1 MTGWLIGKCQ
11 RCGAAVSYFA
21 RACPNCHAP
30 NWPNPVAAIAA
41 LAAAV
46 LAGGAIVL
54 ALPSFRSN
62 EAEESPPTA
71 NAPSAA
77 APSTEAAADY
87 GWIVRAMAE
96 CDEEAK
102 HRSDRVNFLIVPV
115 AATGVSLPGWSPT
128 PIGTVGNAVALL
140 HSTDTLIGLR
150 NRVLVLYEKPM
161 TFAVSDPA
169 TNSVYKWKP
178 AVGVTAF
185 TTQQIDWA
193 RLTLG
198 FQIPDVAGE
207 IEWGPTI
214 ELNKGTCYWVN
225 PLVRGGAAARRSD

>member
-1 MTGWLIGKCQ
+1 
-11 RCGAAVSYFA
+11 
-21 RACPNCHAP
+21 
-30 NWPNPVAAIAA
+30 
-41 LAAAV
+41 
-46 LAGGAIVL
+46 
-54 ALPSFRSN
+54 
-62 EAEESPPTA
+62 
-71 NAPSAA
+71 
-77 APSTEAAADY
+77 
-87 GWIVRAMAE
+87 
-96 CDEEAK
+96 
-102 HRSDRVNFLIVPV
+102 
-115 AATGVSLPGWSPT
+115 
-128 PIGTVGNAVALL
+128 L

-185 TTQQIDWA
+185 TTQQTDWA

-225 PLVRGGAAARRSD
+225 PLVRGGARGP

>member
-41 LAAAV
+41 LAAAAAV

-62 EAEESPPTA
+62 EAEESPAPAA

-87 GWIVRAMAE
+87 GWIVQAMAE

-185 TTQQIDWA
+185 TTQQTDWA

-225 PLVRGGAAARRSD
+225 PLVRAGARGP